1 MTQEKQRVKRI
12 YARMTPSEYLELQEQ
27 ADAAALTISE
37 FVRRRLFGRRIIS
50 KVELRV
56 LSELRKLGGL
66 LKHIHNETGGV
77 YSEDTRD
84 AIQALTAY
92 ARNLERAAGDDC
104 KNPVETPR

>member
-37 FVRRRLFGRRIIS
+37 FVRRRLFGRRIVS

-66 LKHIHNETGGV
+66 LKHIHNETGVRLREFLGSV
-77 YSEDTRD
+77 DEYIIDKID
-84 AIQALTAY
+84 NALKISLAL
-92 ARNLERAAGDDC
+92 N
-104 KNPVETPR
+104 